1 MTSRDTTTTAKDTTP
16 WTEEIIVTTAP
27 VTFSALFDRWAWHQI
42 RNCPGR
48 YVLAA
53 GPVATPPEEIVPGGS
68 GSEHL
73 CGTVPDPVIV
83 TPFQDGGLISY
94 RKADET
100 FLHTLNTREG
110 FERKLRQLGI
120 R

>member
-1 MTSRDTTTTAKDTTP
+1 
-16 WTEEIIVTTAP
+16 
-27 VTFSALFDRWAWHQI
+27 
-42 RNCPGR
+42 
-48 YVLAA
+48 
-53 GPVATPPEEIVPGGS
+53 VATPPEGIVPGASG

-73 CGTVPDPVIV
+73 CVTARDPVIV
-83 TPFQDGGLISY
+83 APFEDGGLISY
-94 RKADET
+94 RKADGM

>member
-1 MTSRDTTTTAKDTTP
+1 M
-16 WTEEIIVTTAP
+16 W
-27 VTFSALFDRWAWHQI
+27 
-42 RNCPGR
+42 NCPGR

-53 GPVATPPEEIVPGGS
+53 GPVATPPEDIVPGATGA
-68 GSEHL
+68 SEHV
-73 CGTVPDPVIV
+73 CGTAKDPVIV
-83 TPFQDGGLISY
+83 TPFDDGGLISY
-94 RKADET
+94 RKANRM

>member
-1 MTSRDTTTTAKDTTP
+1 M
-16 WTEEIIVTTAP
+16 AP
-27 VTFSALFDRWAWHQI
+27 GTFAALFDRWAWRQI
-42 RNCPGR
+42 PNCPGR

-53 GPVATPPEEIVPGGS
+53 GPVATPAEDIVPGATGGS
-68 GSEHL
+68 QHV
-73 CGTVPDPVIV
+73 CGTAPDPVIV

-94 RKADET
+94 SKADGT

>member
-1 MTSRDTTTTAKDTTP
+1 MVSPVR
-16 WTEEIIVTTAP
+16 P
-27 VTFSALFDRWAWHQI
+27 VTFSALFKRWPWRLI
-42 RNCPGR
+42 PNCPGR

-53 GPVATPPEEIVPGGS
+53 GPVTTPPGEMVPGTNG

-73 CGTVPDPVIV
+73 CATARDPVIV
-83 TPFQDGGLISY
+83 TPCEDGGLISY
-94 RKADET
+94 RKADGM

-110 FERKLRQLGI
+110 FDRKLHQLGI